1 MVSTALERVCRQG
14 LVQIHLFLLF
24 FYYFSIGFPPE
35 ITWPKNS
42 TVARGAYSVAVDTL
56 DPRIAATAWKDNS
69 KVYFL
74 SSGQSTAGESCL
86 RRSKTGPH
94 SYDVPCPKLVNTY
107 NEYMNGADVHDQKR
121 LQR

>member
-1 MVSTALERVCRQG
+1 M
-14 LVQIHLFLLF
+14 
-24 FYYFSIGFPPE
+24 YYFIFVGFPAE
-35 ITWPKNS
+35 ITWPKNAKI
-42 TVARGAYSVAVDTL
+42 ARGAYNVAVDKI

-74 SSGQSTAGESCL
+74 SSGQSTDPDSCL